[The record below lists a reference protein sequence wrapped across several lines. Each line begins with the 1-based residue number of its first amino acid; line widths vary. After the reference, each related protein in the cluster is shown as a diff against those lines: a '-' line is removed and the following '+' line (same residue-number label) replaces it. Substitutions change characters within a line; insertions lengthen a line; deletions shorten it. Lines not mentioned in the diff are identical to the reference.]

1 MLTTKLLSLNTKT
14 NRMKLKHIFWTF
26 LFSSFCIILQGQ
38 TLDDAKAMFN
48 EGNFADALPIF
59 RTEYNVTPDNA
70 NLNYWLGVS
79 LFETGMLT
87 ESEKHLAFSSKKNI
101 RDSYIY
107 LGELYAKMYRFADAE
122 REFTKYEK
130 ANRRDK
136 EALAKLANKREYLS
150 KLKQNISRTEDIQ
163 IIDSLVVYKQDFLN
177 AYNLGSAAGKVV
189 LSHKFFKNIPETD
202 KTVYINE
209 LENKIYYSQQG
220 KLFTMEKL
228 IDTYGNE
235 KLLPETIN
243 DKGIQDF
250 PFVMPDGATIY
261 FASASKE
268 SMGGYDIYV
277 TRYNIQTNSYLNP
290 NRLNAPFNS
299 PFNDYM
305 MAIDEEKG
313 IGWFASD
320 RFQPSDSVCVYT
332 FIPNVQTTMLENES
346 QEFLINRARISEIAK
361 TLQPDKDYSSILA
374 KTKERTVSGKMINE
388 IEFVINDKLTYRSLN
403 QFRNPMA
410 RNLYSRVMELE
421 KESIALQQQLDL
433 YRERYAAGEK
443 SLRNSILQSEAR
455 SKKLFDEI
463 DNAKKEVRKAEIGS
477 LSFK

>member
-1 MLTTKLLSLNTKT
+1 
-14 NRMKLKHIFWTF
+14 MKLKHIFWTF
-26 LFSSFCIILQGQ
+26 LFSSFCIIMQGQ
-38 TLDDAKAMFN
+38 TLDNAKAMFN
-48 EGNFADALPIF
+48 ESKFADALPFF
-59 RTEYNVTPDNA
+59 RIEYNITPDNA

-79 LFETGMLT
+79 LFETGLLT
-87 ESEKHLAFSSKKNI
+87 ESEKYLAFASKNNI
-101 RDSYIY
+101 RNSYIY

-122 REFTKYEK
+122 REFSKYEK

-136 EALAKLANKREYLS
+136 EALAKLTNKREYMS
-150 KLKQNISRTEDIQ
+150 KLKQSISHTEDIQ

-177 AYNLGSAAGKVV
+177 AYNLSSAAGKVV
-189 LSHKFFKNIPETD
+189 PSNKFFKNNPETD

-261 FASASKE
+261 FASASEE

-305 MAIDEEKG
+305 MVIDEEKG

-332 FIPNVQTTMLENES
+332 FIPNNQTTMLENES
-346 QEFLINRARISEIAK
+346 QEYLINRARISEIAK
-361 TLQPDKDYSSILA
+361 TLQPDKDYSALLA
-374 KTKERTVSGKMINE
+374 KAKKKSASKTIMNE
-388 IEFVINDKLTYRSLN
+388 FEFVINDKVTYRSLN
-403 QFRNPMA
+403 QFRNPKA
-410 RNLYSRVMELE
+410 RNLYSQVMEME
-421 KESIALQQQLDL
+421 KESIKLQQQLNS

-443 SLRNSILQSEAR
+443 SLRNIILQSEAR

-463 DNAKKEVRKAEIGS
+463 GSAKKEVRKEEIKS
-477 LSFK
+477 LSF